1 MELMQLRYFV
11 AVADAQSFTEAAR
24 RLHVSQPALSYQ
36 IKRLE
41 NELGARLFD
50 RTSRHVSLTV
60 DGRTFL
66 PLAQGVLAKVAEA
79 LQIME
84 ERLGV
89 VTGDVALGVIP
100 SVGSSVVPALL
111 ASFGRNFPGIVVRLV
126 EAGSQELEREVLDG
140 TIDCAIVT
148 VPVTPA
154 ALEISPL
161 MTEELLLTVPPGH
174 DLARRSSV
182 RLAELEEESFIV
194 LGGSFTL
201 STYVLDACRRAGFEP
216 RVAYEA
222 GGLEMIKGLVRHELG
237 IAILPRLALLGPGD
251 DSLVGISFDEPLTRE
266 LNVVRAKDRY
276 STVATRALIVHVRT
290 TMLSSF
296 SSVGKPVPLR

>member
-11 AVADAQSFTEAAR
+11 AVADVQSFTEAAR
-24 RLHVSQPALSYQ
+24 LLHVSQPALSYQ

-66 PLAQGVLAKVAEA
+66 PLAQGVLSKAAEA

-100 SVGSSVVPALL
+100 SVGSSIVPALL
-111 ASFGRNFPGIVVRLV
+111 ASFSNNFPGIAVRLV
-126 EAGSQELEREVLDG
+126 EAGSQELERDVLDG
-140 TIDCAIVT
+140 SIDCAIIT
-148 VPVTPA
+148 VPATPA

-161 MTEELLLTVPPGH
+161 ITEELLLTVPPGH
-174 DLARRSSV
+174 PLAERASV
-182 RLAELEEESFIV
+182 ALAELAEESFIV

-201 STYVLDACRRAGFEP
+201 SDFIQDACRLAGFEP

-222 GGLEMIKGLVRHELG
+222 GGLEMIKGLVRHKLG

-251 DSLVGISFDEPLTRE
+251 DTLVGIPFDDPLTRT

-296 SSVGKPVPLR
+296 SALGRPAALR

>member
-1 MELMQLRYFV
+1 MQLRYFV

-251 DSLVGISFDEPLTRE
+251 ESLVGISFDEPLTRE

>member
-1 MELMQLRYFV
+1 MQLRYFV